1 MRWICWA
8 ILSLAVCALVSAA
21 AGTDSAYGGGGSCG
35 SCEQN
40 YSYYAPAC
48 ASPFHGMVPGCCE
61 LPPSPCD
68 NAWAGYCQE
77 KARCRSFW
85 HRLGTGGAT
94 HCGSAPTC
102 CQSAPTCCQSVPTG
116 CQPTSSAPPQL
127 YTDSAPRPVV
137 RVIEP
142 PVGKAT
148 VGPARSSAAAAPG
161 EIGET
166 PAPMVPAE
174 SAEIPLPPEPAAL
187 DRPIALPP
195 VPSRPPDDTT
205 RRWSPSW
212 LPRSNARNERAA
224 WPRLK

>member
-8 ILSLAVCALVSAA
+8 ILSLAVCALVGAA
-21 AGTDSAYGGGGSCG
+21 AGTDPAYGGEGPCG
-35 SCEQN
+35 SCEPN

-48 ASPFHGMVPGCCE
+48 ASPFHGTVPGCCE
-61 LPPSPCD
+61 FPPSPCD

-85 HRLGTGGAT
+85 QRLGTGGAT
-94 HCGSAPTC
+94 HCGSAPTG
-102 CQSAPTCCQSVPTG
+102 CQSAPTG
-116 CQPTSSAPPQL
+116 CQPTSSAPQPNI
-127 YTDSAPRPVV
+127 DFAPRPVV

-148 VGPARSSAAAAPG
+148 VGPARSPAAAVRG

-166 PAPMVPAE
+166 SAPMVPTRP
-174 SAEIPLPPEPAAL
+174 AEIPLPPEPADL

-195 VPSRPPDDTT
+195 VPTRPADDTT

-212 LPRSNARNERAA
+212 LPRINARNEQAT